1 MEFITQNAALITFAL
16 YTSIVFVIAGFSNQI
31 LQSKKS
37 FLSEYFLGSRG
48 LGMWAFAL
56 TFAATSASGGTFTGF
71 PSKIYSHGWI
81 LALWIA
87 SYMVFPVTTMV
98 LLGKRLNHVA
108 RIAGSITVPDV
119 LRDRFHSRNF
129 GLVAVLLIVFFL
141 TFNLVAQFKA
151 GSLILL
157 TLLGEVTVMD
167 QFSNFAFGSL
177 TTAGGMLEGID
188 PRYLVCLFGFGVAV
202 IFYTTYGGFHAVVW
216 TDVMQGFVM
225 VAGVLIMLPLALMQ
239 VGKMA
244 PDGMG
249 SLEYA
254 TREMAKM
261 TPPLRGT
268 ATLELPSPASS
279 DQIFGVNTWIV
290 QRGSVA
296 AEAGSEGATAAS
308 SPDAGEAAQGGSVT
322 SEATRLF
329 RLVAPVLVPAGASS
343 VPSVKILEITTP
355 GDIERQLA
363 QLAASA
369 PQTELRLSQIETV
382 PYAYGS
388 SPEQRGAYVSGPAP
402 HPTESL
408 GFLPLSLAISFF
420 FMWAISGAGQP
431 SNMVR
436 LMAFRNARTLRYA
449 VVTVSI
455 YFSTIYLPLILIFC
469 MSRLLMPG
477 MEADSDRIMPE
488 IASKLSRDAGMS
500 WLAGILIAAP
510 FAAVMSTVDSFL
522 LMISS
527 AIVRDVYQRNIH
539 PEASEN
545 RIKWLTY
552 ISTLVVG
559 VAVMVAAINPP
570 QFLQDIIVY
579 VGSGLAAGF
588 LAPVVYML
596 YWPRSNRQGC
606 MGAMLA
612 GFAAHL
618 GLYMAGIFV
627 HGSFF
632 RPMQILNFDP
642 IIIGLFVSFFAGFVI
657 TLLTPPPPPELVRK
671 YFYANAEATK

>member
-1 MEFITQNAALITFAL
+1 MEFINQNAALITFAL
-16 YTSIVFVIAGFSNQI
+16 YTLIVFVIAGFSNQV

-81 LALWIA
+81 LALWIG

-151 GSLILL
+151 GSLILQ
-157 TLLGEVTVMD
+157 TLLSEVTVVG

-177 TTAGGMLEGID
+177 TTAGGILEGID
-188 PRYLVCLFGFGVAV
+188 PTYLFCLLGFGVAV

-279 DQIFGVNTWIV
+279 DQVFGVNTWIV
-290 QRGSVA
+290 QRGSVG
-296 AEAGSEGATAAS
+296 AEAGSEGATAA
-308 SPDAGEAAQGGSVT
+308 GESAAAGSVP

-329 RLVAPVLVPAGASS
+329 RLVAPVLVPAGSSS
-343 VPSVKILEITTP
+343 VPAVKILEITTP
-355 GDIERQLA
+355 GDMERQLA
-363 QLAASA
+363 LLAKSPPQLA
-369 PQTELRLSQIETV
+369 LRLSQVETV

-388 SPEQRGAYVSGPAP
+388 SPDQRGAYVSGPAP

-436 LMAFRNARTLRYA
+436 LMAFRNSRTLRYA
-449 VVTVSI
+449 VVTVAI
-455 YFSTIYLPLILIFC
+455 YFSCIYIPLVLIFC

-477 MEADSDRIMPE
+477 MEFDSDRIMPE
-488 IASKLSRDAGMS
+488 IAFQLSRDSGMG

-527 AIVRDVYQRNIH
+527 AVVRDIYQRNIH

-545 RIKWLTY
+545 QIKWLSY

-559 VAVMVAAINPP
+559 VAVMIAAINPP

-588 LAPVVYML
+588 LAPVVYLL
-596 YWPRSNRQGC
+596 YWPRSNLQGC

-612 GFAAHL
+612 GFGAHL
-618 GLYMAGIFV
+618 ALYMGGIFV
-627 HGSFF
+627 NGSFF
-632 RPMQILNFDP
+632 KPMQILNFDP

-671 YFYANAEATK
+671 YFYTNPEATK

>member
-1 MEFITQNAALITFAL
+1 MEFLDKNAALITFAL
-16 YTSIVFVIAGFSNQI
+16 YTLIVFVIAGLSNRM
-31 LQSKKS
+31 LQKKS

-81 LALWIA
+81 LALWIG

-129 GLVAVLLIVFFL
+129 GLLAVMLIVFFL

-151 GSLILL
+151 GSLILQ
-157 TLLGEVTVMD
+157 TLLSEVVVVE

-177 TTAGGMLEGID
+177 TSVGGILEGID
-188 PRYLVCLFGFGVAV
+188 PRYLFCLFGFGVAV

-225 VAGVLIMLPLALMQ
+225 VAGVLFMLPMALTQ
-239 VGKMA
+239 VGKLA

-249 SLEYA
+249 ALEYA
-254 TREMAKM
+254 TREMAQM
-261 TPPLRGT
+261 TPPQRGT
-268 ATLELPSPASS
+268 ATLELASPASS
-279 DQIFGVNTWIV
+279 DMVLGVNTWIIN
-290 QRGSVA
+290 REPAA
-296 AEAGSEGATAAS
+296 AEDQVDRQAAETVAVPTGGMAAAS
-308 SPDAGEAAQGGSVT
+308 GESV
-322 SEATRLF
+322 RLF
-329 RLVAPVLVPAGASS
+329 CLASAVRVPAGENS
-343 VPSVKILEITTP
+343 VAGVKILELTTP

-363 QLAASA
+363 RLSKS
-369 PQTELRLSQIETV
+369 PSPPGLRLSQIETV

-388 SPEQRGAYVSGPAP
+388 APDQRGAYVSGPAP

-436 LMAFRNARTLRYA
+436 LMAFRDSKTLRYS

-455 YFSTIYLPLILIFC
+455 YFSAIYIPLVVIFC
-469 MSRLLMPG
+469 MARLLMPG
-477 MEADSDRIMPE
+477 METDSDRIMPE
-488 IASKLSRDAGMS
+488 LAFRLSRDAGIG
-500 WLAGILIAAP
+500 WVAGILIAAP

-527 AIVRDVYQRNIH
+527 AIVRDIYQRNIH

-545 RIKWLTY
+545 RIKWLSY

-559 VAVMVAAINPP
+559 VAVMIAAINPP

-588 LAPVVYML
+588 LAPVVYLL
-596 YWPRSNRQGC
+596 YWPRSNVQGC

-618 GLYMAGIFV
+618 SLYMAGIFV
-627 HGSFF
+627 NGSFF
-632 RPMQILNFDP
+632 KPMQIMNFDP
-642 IIIGLFVSFFAGFVI
+642 IIIGLVTSFVAGFVI
-657 TLLTPPPPPELVRK
+657 TLITPPPPPELVRK
-671 YFYANAEATK
+671 YFYVNPPQT

>member
-1 MEFITQNAALITFAL
+1 MEFFDKNAALIAFTL
-16 YTSIVFVIAGFSNQI
+16 YTLIVFVIAGLSNRM
-31 LQSKKS
+31 LQKKS

-81 LALWIA
+81 LALWIG

-129 GLVAVLLIVFFL
+129 GLLAVMLIVFFL

-151 GSLILL
+151 GSLILQ
-157 TLLGEVTVMD
+157 TLLSEVVVVE

-177 TTAGGMLEGID
+177 TSVGGTLEGID
-188 PRYLVCLFGFGVAV
+188 PRYLFCLFGFGVAV

-225 VAGVLIMLPLALMQ
+225 VAGVLFMLPMALTQ
-239 VGKMA
+239 VGKLA

-249 SLEYA
+249 ALEYA
-254 TREMAKM
+254 TREMAQM
-261 TPPLRGT
+261 TPPQRGT
-268 ATLELPSPASS
+268 ATLELAFPASS
-279 DQIFGVNTWIV
+279 DMVLGVNTWIIN
-290 QRGSVA
+290 REPAA
-296 AEAGSEGATAAS
+296 AEDQVDRQASETVAVPPGGTAA
-308 SPDAGEAAQGGSVT
+308 AGGESV
-322 SEATRLF
+322 RLF
-329 RLVAPVLVPAGASS
+329 CLASAVRVPAGENS
-343 VPSVKILEITTP
+343 VAGVKILELTTP

-363 QLAASA
+363 RLSKS
-369 PQTELRLSQIETV
+369 PSPPGLRLSQIETV

-388 SPEQRGAYVSGPAP
+388 APDQRGAYVSGPAP

-436 LMAFRNARTLRYA
+436 LMAFRDSKTLRYS

-455 YFSTIYLPLILIFC
+455 YFSAIYIPLVVIFC
-469 MSRLLMPG
+469 MARLLMPG
-477 MEADSDRIMPE
+477 METDSDRIMPE
-488 IASKLSRDAGMS
+488 MAFRLSRDAGIG
-500 WLAGILIAAP
+500 WVAGILIAAP

-527 AIVRDVYQRNIH
+527 AIVRDIYQRNIH

-545 RIKWLTY
+545 RIKWLSY

-559 VAVMVAAINPP
+559 VAVMIAAINPP

-588 LAPVVYML
+588 LAPVVYLL
-596 YWPRSNRQGC
+596 YWPRSNVQGC

-618 GLYMAGIFV
+618 SLYMAGIFV
-627 HGSFF
+627 NGSFF
-632 RPMQILNFDP
+632 KPMQIMNFDP
-642 IIIGLFVSFFAGFVI
+642 IIIGLVTSFVAGFVI
-657 TLLTPPPPPELVRK
+657 TLITPPPPPELVRK
-671 YFYANAEATK
+671 YFYVNPPQT

>member
-1 MEFITQNAALITFAL
+1 MEFINQNAALITFTL
-16 YTSIVFVIAGFSNQI
+16 YTLIVFVIAGFSNQI

-81 LALWIA
+81 LALWIG

-151 GSLILL
+151 GSLILQ
-157 TLLGEVTVMD
+157 TLLSEVTIVG

-177 TTAGGMLEGID
+177 TTAGGILEGID
-188 PRYLVCLFGFGVAV
+188 PTYMLCLLSFGVAV

-239 VGKMA
+239 IGKMA

-279 DQIFGVNTWIV
+279 DRVFNANTWIV

-296 AEAGSEGATAAS
+296 AESGSEVATAA
-308 SPDAGEAAQGGSVT
+308 GESAAAGSVP

-329 RLVAPVLVPAGASS
+329 RLVAPVLVPAGSSS
-343 VPSVKILEITTP
+343 VPAVRILEITTP
-355 GDIERQLA
+355 GDMERQLSL
-363 QLAASA
+363 LAKSA
-369 PQTELRLSQIETV
+369 PQPELRLSQVETT

-388 SPEQRGAYVSGPAP
+388 SPDQRGAYVSGPAP

-455 YFSTIYLPLILIFC
+455 YFSLIYIPLVLIFC

-477 MEADSDRIMPE
+477 MELDSDRIMPE
-488 IASKLSRDAGMS
+488 IAFKLSRDAGMG

-527 AIVRDVYQRNIH
+527 AVVRDVYQRNIH

-545 RIKWLTY
+545 QIKWLSY

-559 VAVMVAAINPP
+559 VAVMIAAINPP

-588 LAPVVYML
+588 LAPVVYLL
-596 YWPRSNRQGC
+596 YWPRSNLQGC

-618 GLYMAGIFV
+618 ALYMAGIFV
-627 HGSFF
+627 NGSFF
-632 RPMQILNFDP
+632 KPMQILNFDP

-671 YFYANAEATK
+671 YFYADPKATQ